1 MRMNSLALPPANPV
15 SRRRFVQQLTAG
27 TFALGAGTTTYS
39 AGWERRRPV
48 LVRSSLPC
56 PHLSP
61 SQHGFKVLHLSDLH
75 VDDWTPA
82 ITLQR
87 AVRLAQLAQP
97 DLIVF
102 TGDFITSRP
111 ELFLRAARALTDLKA
126 PHGLFACLGNHDVW
140 NGRRR
145 IADDLQQLG
154 IRTLVNESI
163 RLQIPGGPLWITG
176 LDSAWAGRPDP
187 KSALRHW
194 NPAEPNLILLHEP
207 DAADRLAEQNLAA
220 VQLAG
225 HTHGGQV
232 RAPFIGAIETPHLG
246 HKYILGYH
254 RVGDLHLHVNPGLG
268 TMGVPFRFLCP
279 PELTLHTLV
288 PA

>member
-1 MRMNSLALPPANPV
+1 VPTLL
-15 SRRRFVQQLTAG
+15 RRRFLQHLSAA
-27 TFALGAGTTTYS
+27 TFALGSGTATYS

-48 LVRSSLPC
+48 LNRTQLPC
-56 PHLSP
+56 PHLKP
-61 SQHGFKVLHLSDLH
+61 AQQGITVLHLSDLH
-75 VDDWTPA
+75 VDDWTPSIA
-82 ITLQR
+82 LTR
-87 AVRLAQLAQP
+87 AAQLASETRP

-102 TGDFITSRP
+102 TGDFISSHP
-111 ELFLRAARALTDLKA
+111 DLLLPASQALRALKA
-126 PHGLFACLGNHDVW
+126 PLGVFACLGNHDVW
-140 NGRRR
+140 HGSRR
-145 IADDLQQLG
+145 IAADLLQLG
-154 IRTLVNESI
+154 IRTLINESV
-163 RLQIPGGPLWITG
+163 RLQTPGGPLWITG

-207 DAADRLAEQNLAA
+207 DPADHLAALNLAA
-220 VQLAG
+220 VQLSG

-246 HKYILGYH
+246 HNYILGYH
-254 RVGDLHLHVNPGLG
+254 RIRDLHLHVNPGLG
-268 TMGVPFRFLCP
+268 TMTVPFRFLCP